1 MIASE
6 VLFLQ
11 AIDSYRAWIAT
22 GKDFLNHAELYDVWD
37 DAVLAYA
44 QSINLRRAQAV
55 SHVLTAL
62 QVLR

>member
-11 AIDSYRAWIAT
+11 AVTAYKVWIAT
-22 GKDFLNHAELYDVWD
+22 GKDFLNHADVYDVWD

-44 QSINLRRAQAV
+44 QSINLKRAQAV
-55 SHVLTAL
+55 SHVVTAL